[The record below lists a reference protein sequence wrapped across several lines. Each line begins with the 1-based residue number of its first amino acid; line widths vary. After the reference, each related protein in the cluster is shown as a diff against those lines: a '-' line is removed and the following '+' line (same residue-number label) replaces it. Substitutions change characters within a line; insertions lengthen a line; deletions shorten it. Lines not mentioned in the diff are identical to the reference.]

1 MKNLLKKLEKSYCKF
16 KNNFFRE
23 NIETELMQKL
33 LSEFSTKKAEDLFS
47 NGKYN
52 MDLFQY
58 ALNKVCEE
66 ERKEREEQKKKN
78 GETEEVGFFSN
89 VYDKLTSVKS
99 WGYLTLVF
107 VLISLGLV
115 SYNIFSRGRSLPNIK
130 I

>member
-1 MKNLLKKLEKSYCKF
+1 MK
-16 KNNFFRE
+16 
-23 NIETELMQKL
+23 KL

-78 GETEEVGFFSN
+78 GEKEEVGFFG
-89 VYDKLTSVKS
+89 YIIEKLTSAKS

-107 VLISLGLV
+107 VLISLGIV
-115 SYNIFSRGRSLPNIK
+115 SYNIFSRGRSLPGVK